1 MQRIDYSRTTTA
13 TVPDTATVN
22 TGSTYYEC
30 VDLATAVN
38 YLKQNY
44 GSVTIEDSLIKTLIV
59 AARHWIEEHTKRAI
73 VRQTV
78 VLYVHDDEQQVLEIS
93 LPFYPV
99 VLTSSDVTSVKRV
112 DYEGTETTLAR
123 NTDYYIEGLN
133 ALRVTLSK
141 TWSTGAIG
149 GAGSQG
155 IKITYEAGY
164 ATIAD
169 IPKPM
174 VLAILKLMAE
184 SYINRE
190 SSVDWGINTVPFDV
204 IKLLAPYTD
213 LYL

>member
-1 MQRIDYSRTTTA
+1 MRTIDYSRTTTA
-13 TVPDTATVN
+13 TVPDTATEN
-22 TGSTYYEC
+22 SGTTYYEC

-44 GSVTIEDSLIKTLIV
+44 GSLSIEDTLIKTLLV
-59 AARHWIEEHTKRAI
+59 SARHWIEEYTKRAI
-73 VRQTV
+73 VRQTIV
-78 VLYVHDDEQQVLEIS
+78 FYVYDDEEQVVEVT

-99 VLTSSDVTSVKRV
+99 VLTASDVTSVKRV
-112 DYEGTETTLAR
+112 DYEGTETTLTR

-133 ALRVTLSK
+133 ALKLSISK

-164 ATIAD
+164 ATVASV
-169 IPKPM
+169 PKPL

-184 SYINRE
+184 NYVNRE
-190 SSVDWGINTVPFDV
+190 QSADWSISNVPFDV
-204 IKLLAPYTD
+204 TKLLSPYKD